1 MLEIELPYGV
11 AISLL
16 SIYPKEMKPVH
27 WKDTCTLALR
37 AAGATGVMRT
47 VIYLPLKG

>member
-16 SIYPKEMKPVH
+16 SIYPKEMKSVR
-27 WKDTCTLALR
+27 WEDTYTLVLR
-37 AAGATGVMRT
+37 AVGTTGAVRA
-47 VIYLPLKG
+47 VI

>member
-16 SIYPKEMKPVH
+16 SIYPKEMNSVH
-27 WKDTCTLALR
+27 WKDTDTLVLR
-37 AAGATGVMRT
+37 AVGTTGAMRA
-47 VIYLPLKG
+47 VI